1 MTDRRPC
8 CCRCDCP
15 GSATG
20 PSGICPL
27 CALGAH
33 TPTEEVQD
41 HLKAGAEA
49 WSRIVSVSLG
59 SSGLSGRQLRQAGE
73 TWHAWHSRSPCPL
86 GPRRP

>member
-1 MTDRRPC
+1 M
-8 CCRCDCP
+8 

-33 TPTEEVQD
+33 APTQEVQD

-49 WSRIVSVSLG
+49 WSRIVPVSLG
-59 SSGLSGRQLRQAGE
+59 SSGLSGRQRRQAGE
-73 TWHAWHSRSPCPL
+73 TWHAWHSRSPARCDHGGRDRL
-86 GPRRP
+86 NEERGE